1 MLHHPWLAQK
11 SQWGEIESRD
21 SSCVFCFLRRC
32 EYTVTCCWGHTVSLT
47 HSLRTT
53 WTWDNSSSLELYY
66 WMFERVFAP
75 TCGLAHGNSGTDGN
89 SWELTW
95 GHTWEPEVLS
105 ERTHHYRTSHNT
117 RTRGVKGSVA
127 GQAAP
132 KSRTW
137 SQPHPQLWWMGTIV
151 SCPMTHGNERTTT
164 VSWGQ
169 QGKYA
174 DKKVLPMVAAVG
186 VMWRTVLW
194 NLTMYP

>member
-1 MLHHPWLAQK
+1 MIGFLFFFFHFGFSLFALGIVSLHSSKWPPNHNLSASASLVLRTTSMLHHPCLAQK

-53 WTWDNSSSLELYY
+53 WTWDNSSSQELYY
-66 WMFERVFAP
+66 WMLERVFAP
-75 TCGLAHGNSGTDGN
+75 PCSLAHGNSGTDGN
-89 SWELTW
+89 SWELGW

-137 SQPHPQLWWMGTIV
+137 LQPH
-151 SCPMTHGNERTTT
+151 S
-164 VSWGQ
+164 
-169 QGKYA
+169 
-174 DKKVLPMVAAVG
+174 
-186 VMWRTVLW
+186 
-194 NLTMYP
+194 